1 MTTSAPGL
9 TGNQHRKSLTSLSP
23 GEVRHGRKNQKC
35 WARSPIRYTLSR
47 WDGLTRFL
55 DDGRIDIDSNVVE
68 RAIRPIA
75 LGRKIISSP
84 APTAAA
90 SIGRSSPRSSKPAR

>member
-1 MTTSAPGL
+1 LRLRVEAQLAAVSGKATIAG
-9 TGNQHRKSLTSLSP
+9 
-23 GEVRHGRKNQKC
+23 
-35 WARSPIRYTLSR
+35 AIRYTLSR

-55 DDGRIDIDSNVVE
+55 DDGRLEIDSNVVE

-75 LGRKIISSP
+75 LGAKIISSP
-84 APTAAA
+84 APTEAA